1 MRLNTLIGRVERVQR
16 DMLLIVRGAC
26 EREERAIVELN
37 RLQLQRGLN
46 AEGELMNGGVYSPT
60 SIRQRVKRGLPV
72 DHVYL
77 SFEGDLQEGMEVV
90 FGDTGFSVVSRDWKQ
105 QLVDEAM
112 RTGFWPSSG
121 YNAPEYGPVFGL
133 DEESRRVLVGK
144 IGERI
149 SEGIRNR
156 LLQGR

>member
-60 SIRQRVKRGLPV
+60 SIRQRMKRGLPV

-105 QLVDEAM
+105 QLVDEVM
-112 RTGFWPSSG
+112 RTGFMGRCLGWM
-121 YNAPEYGPVFGL
+121 
-133 DEESRRVLVGK
+133 RRVG
-144 IGERI
+144 GCW
-149 SEGIRNR
+149 SGR
-156 LLQGR
+156 LEEE